1 MTTIVEQLRAT
12 ENEATPGPWHFLEA
26 GNTESELNEG
36 NPLTICGPDDDDL
49 ANVYSEDDA
58 TVSIPR
64 AEAIANATLIAV
76 ARTHMPA
83 LLAIVDAAKEYREA
97 ATALLSKTALDL
109 DSEAWMAAV
118 KRDAAAAVALDA
130 AIAAL
135 TQETS
140 DANT

>member
-1 MTTIVEQLRAT
+1 MTTIIEQLRAA
-12 ENEATPGPWHFLEA
+12 EAEATKGPWRVWSPRSTHGVSEVGPEGSRVAVIRDVRRFGSDGNIDPATEA
-26 GNTESELNEG
+26 L
-36 NPLTICGPDDDDL
+36 P
-49 ANVYSEDDA
+49 A
-58 TVSIPR
+58 
-64 AEAIANATLIAV
+64 ANATLIAL